1 MEINYISIGNR
12 IKEIRIKRGWTQ
24 AKLAEESGIE
34 PSNISHIER
43 AATKLS
49 FPTLV
54 SIANALQV
62 SLDEIA
68 YGSLI
73 KNSHVSVQI
82 INELLSDCTPDE
94 IRSLTEVLK
103 TTKIDFAKQKLI
115 FHYEKLAYIIF
126 V

>member
-12 IKEIRIKRGWTQ
+12 IKEIRIDHGWTQ

-62 SLDEIA
+62 SLDEIV

-73 KNSHVSVQI
+73 KNSHISAQM

-94 IRSLTEVLK
+94 ISAIAEVVK
-103 TTKIDFAKQKLI
+103 TTKSVLRKK
-115 FHYEKLAYIIF
+115 
-126 V
+126 